1 MLLSSSGSQT
11 LSFLHISCAN
21 SIALPVHATTGFRL
35 GATPREKP
43 PFLKL
48 SAVLKHSVS
57 SDGIQ
62 PTEDLVLCR
71 RRARRS
77 GAALLRSARLFRKMW
92 YSSLPLFPVC
102 EKIWESAFALVKVWF
117 TPPCVS
123 LPIFCHLVLLTTAV
137 SEPVP
142 NLLSFFRVVR
152 ELLQTRQHH

>member
-1 MLLSSSGSQT
+1 MTDALL
-11 LSFLHISCAN
+11 
-21 SIALPVHATTGFRL
+21 HASKLFRL
-35 GATPREKP
+35 TDTLLHASKLCTLNRASRSCYYRFSSRCHPSRKP

-62 PTEDLVLCR
+62 STEDLVLCR

-117 TPPCVS
+117 TSPCVS
-123 LPIFCHLVLLTTAV
+123 FLIFCHLVLLTTAV
-137 SEPVP
+137 SERCCLGRAVQ
-142 NLLSFFRVVR
+142 S
-152 ELLQTRQHH
+152 